1 MMRKRLVN
9 QYYPYGESYIVYP
22 LETFD
27 FIPDQLGKAVGE
39 LLDIEADEQRA
50 KNYSP
55 SRFWASG
62 TVDCAPG
69 EVYGVIPLIY
79 LGYTPPPADL
89 ADGLDDSDIVD
100 W

>member
-1 MMRKRLVN
+1 MRKRVVN
-9 QYYPYGESYIVYP
+9 RYYPYGENSYIAYP

-27 FIPDQLGKAVGE
+27 FIPEQLGKAVGE

-50 KNYSP
+50 RHYSAQG
-55 SRFWASG
+55 FWTSG
-62 TVDCAPG
+62 TVDCLPG

-79 LGYTPPPADL
+79 RGYVPPPADL
-89 ADGLDDSDIVD
+89 ADGIDSSDSID